1 MIFFSFKPVNEY
13 ITRIFDLRTIS
24 FRSKAEATLNVFF
37 SNELTILRQICK
49 ISRQITKVQRKMRYI
64 HTVVSRQYSI
74 SNKKKQTL

>member
-49 ISRQITKVQRKMRYI
+49 ISRQITKVQRQMATAI
-64 HTVVSRQYSI
+64 VFTNSFV
-74 SNKKKQTL
+74 TLPYLRIVFV